1 MSAEREA
8 RLRLLLRK
16 AERSRELEPFIQ
28 RLMDA
33 THLPHDS
40 FRFLSLE
47 ETDGYKQILDTRYVQ
62 ELRTAD
68 KLMLVWDEPDEM
80 RHVLS
85 DMAAAADETELMV
98 YFQDSDVLGALVM
111 PARSFLS
118 QAFNILH
125 AAGDCLHAAPRD
137 AASGIM
143 LDLYEEGPAGLRYE
157 TLGWGHY
164 LSILEQSVA
173 KLYPNKLVA
182 SASRVST

>member
-40 FRFLSLE
+40 FQFLSLE
-47 ETDGYKQILDTRYVQ
+47 ETDDHKQILDTRYVQ
-62 ELRTAD
+62 DLSPAD

-85 DMAAAADETELMV
+85 DMVAAAEETELLV

-111 PARSFLS
+111 PARSFLR
-118 QAFNILH
+118 QAFNILT

-137 AASGIM
+137 AASGLV
-143 LDLYEEGPAGLRYE
+143 LDLYEEGASGLRYE
-157 TLGWGHY
+157 TLGWGRY

-182 SASRVST
+182 SARRVST